1 LLLSWRERSQLVPLR
16 SQTHWT
22 QATQARGDREIR
34 DAATLLSG
42 AAMNAASF
50 ASGSAAASQ
59 WRMTTDVR
67 PLPGLTAADVHAAAE
82 RLQGQVLNTPCL
94 ASRTLGDIVGCEVF
108 LKFENLQFTASFKE
122 RGALNKMA
130 QLTPRERAHGV
141 LAVSAGNHAQGVAY
155 HAQRMG
161 IPATIVMPRFAPP
174 VKVART
180 RGFGADVL
188 LQGDTFD
195 DARAHGVQLAQERGL
210 TLVHPYDDVA
220 VIAGQGTIGLEMLA
234 QQPQIDTLVVAVGGG
249 GLISGVAT
257 AARSLRP
264 DIQVIG
270 VQTERFPAAW
280 NAAHGQ
286 DRASAQA
293 TIADGIAVKSP
304 SPLTL
309 ELMRERVDDVLLVGE
324 DDIEQ
329 AILMLL
335 EIEKTVV
342 EGAGGVGLAALLKH
356 GARFAGR
363 KVGLI
368 LCGGNIEPLTL
379 AEIIQRGMV
388 KSGRLARL
396 RIDVRD
402 VPGAL
407 ADVATLLGR
416 LGANIDEV
424 QHQRAF
430 SSLSVER
437 AQIEVVVQTRG
448 LAHIDEILAAML
460 AQGYRAERV
469 G

>member
-1 LLLSWRERSQLVPLR
+1 MTGPTL
-16 SQTHWT
+16 
-22 QATQARGDREIR
+22 GIDDIR
-34 DAATLLSG
+34 
-42 AAMNAASF
+42 
-50 ASGSAAASQ
+50 AAA
-59 WRMTTDVR
+59 VR
-67 PLPGLTAADVHAAAE
+67 LRGEVIE
-82 RLQGQVLNTPCL
+82 TPCL
-94 ASRTLGDIVGCEVF
+94 PSRTLSALTGCEVF

-130 QLTPRERAHGV
+130 QLTPAERAKGV

-161 IPATIVMPRFAPP
+161 IPATIVMPRFAPA
-174 VKVART
+174 VKVERT
-180 RGFGADVL
+180 RGFGASVAL
-188 LQGDTFD
+188 EGDTFD
-195 DARAHGVQLAQERGL
+195 DARAHGLALALERGL
-210 TLVHPYDDVA
+210 TLVHPYDDLD

-234 QQPQIDTLVVAVGGG
+234 QQPQIDTLVVAIGGG

-257 AARSLRP
+257 AARALRP
-264 DIQVIG
+264 DIQIVG

-280 NAAHGQ
+280 NAMHGGQ
-286 DRASAQA
+286 RESAQA

-304 SPLTL
+304 GALTL
-309 ELMRERVDDVLLVGE
+309 PLIRQRVDDVVLVSE

-342 EGAGGVGLAALLKH
+342 EGAGGVGLAALMKH
-356 GARFAGR
+356 GERFKGR

-368 LCGGNIEPLTL
+368 LCGGNIEPLVL
-379 AEIIQRGMV
+379 AEIIERGMV

-396 RIDVRD
+396 RFDVRD

-407 ADVATLLGR
+407 ANVATLLGK

-430 SSLSVER
+430 TSLSVER

-448 LAHIDEILAAML
+448 VAHIEQILSAM
-460 AQGYRAERV
+460 RAEGYEAQRI

>member
-1 LLLSWRERSQLVPLR
+1 MASNLPSLTL
-16 SQTHWT
+16 
-22 QATQARGDREIR
+22 DDIR
-34 DAATLLSG
+34 
-42 AAMNAASF
+42 
-50 ASGSAAASQ
+50 AAA
-59 WRMTTDVR
+59 D
-67 PLPGLTAADVHAAAE
+67 
-82 RLQGQVLNTPCL
+82 RLQGEVIDTPCMP
-94 ASRTLGDIVGCEVF
+94 SRTLSALAGCDVF

-130 QLTPRERAHGV
+130 QLTSAERASGV

-161 IPATIVMPRFAPP
+161 IPATIVMPRFAPA
-174 VKVART
+174 VKVERT
-180 RGFGADVL
+180 RGFGATVVL
-188 LQGDTFD
+188 EGDTFE
-195 DARAHGVQLAQERGL
+195 DARARGL
-210 TLVHPYDDVA
+210 ELAKERALTVVHPYDDLA
-220 VIAGQGTIGLEMLA
+220 VMAGQGTIALEMLA
-234 QQPQIDTLVVAVGGG
+234 QQPSIDMLVVAIGGG

-257 AARSLRP
+257 AARALRP
-264 DIQVIG
+264 DIEVIG

-280 NAAHGQ
+280 NVMHAADHSSG
-286 DRASAQA
+286 QA

-304 SPLTL
+304 GALTL
-309 ELMRERVDDVLLVGE
+309 PLIRERVNDVLLVSE

-329 AILMLL
+329 AILLLL

-342 EGAGGVGLAALLKH
+342 EGAGGVGLAALMKH
-356 GARFAGR
+356 RERFAGR

-368 LCGGNIEPLTL
+368 LSGGNIEPLVL
-379 AEIIQRGMV
+379 AEIIERGMV

-396 RIDVRD
+396 RLDIRD

-407 ADVATLLGR
+407 ANVATLLGK

-448 LAHIDEILAAML
+448 VAHIDEILCAM
-460 AQGYRAERV
+460 RAEGYKAERI

>member
-1 LLLSWRERSQLVPLR
+1 MTERLTLR
-16 SQTHWT
+16 
-22 QATQARGDREIR
+22 DIE
-34 DAATLLSG
+34 
-42 AAMNAASF
+42 
-50 ASGSAAASQ
+50 AAA
-59 WRMTTDVR
+59 VR
-67 PLPGLTAADVHAAAE
+67 LRGEVVD
-82 RLQGQVLNTPCL
+82 TPCMP
-94 ASRTLGDIVGCEVF
+94 SRTLSALLGCEVF

-130 QLTPRERAHGV
+130 QLTADERAAGV

-161 IPATIVMPRFAPP
+161 IPATIVMPRFAPA
-174 VKVART
+174 VKVERT
-180 RGFGADVL
+180 RGFGATVVL
-188 LQGDTFD
+188 EGDTFD
-195 DARAHGVQLAQERGL
+195 DARTHGMQLARERGL
-210 TLVHPYDDVA
+210 TLVHPYDDLA
-220 VIAGQGTIGLEMLA
+220 VMAGQGTIGLEMLA
-234 QQPQIDTLVVAVGGG
+234 QQPSIDTLVVAVGGG

-257 AARSLRP
+257 AAKASRP
-264 DIQVIG
+264 GIEVIG

-280 NAAHGQ
+280 NAVHGGE
-286 DRASAQA
+286 RATAQA

-304 SPLTL
+304 GELTL
-309 ELMRERVDDVLLVGE
+309 PVIRELVDDVLLVSE

-342 EGAGGVGLAALLKH
+342 EGAGAAGLAALMKH
-356 GARFAGR
+356 AERFKGKR
-363 KVGLI
+363 VGLI
-368 LCGGNIEPLTL
+368 LCGGNIEPLVL
-379 AEIIQRGMV
+379 AEIIERGMV

-396 RIDVRD
+396 RLDVRD

-407 ADVATLLGR
+407 ANVATLLGQ

-448 LAHIDEILAAML
+448 VVHIEAILTAMRE
-460 AQGYRAERV
+460 QGYTAERV

>member
-1 LLLSWRERSQLVPLR
+1 M
-16 SQTHWT
+16 T
-22 QATQARGDREIR
+22 ATPASVGIDDIR
-34 DAATLLSG
+34 
-42 AAMNAASF
+42 
-50 ASGSAAASQ
+50 AAA
-59 WRMTTDVR
+59 
-67 PLPGLTAADVHAAAE
+67 A
-82 RLQGQVLNTPCL
+82 RLRGEIVDTPCMP
-94 ASRTLGDIVGCEVF
+94 SRTLSALAGCEVF

-122 RGALNKMA
+122 RGALNKML
-130 QLTPRERAHGV
+130 QLTPAERASGV

-155 HAQRMG
+155 HAERMG
-161 IPATIVMPRFAPP
+161 IPATIVMPRFAPA
-174 VKVART
+174 VKVERT
-180 RGFGADVL
+180 RGFGAEVVL
-188 LQGDTFD
+188 EGDTFD
-195 DARAHGVQLAQERGL
+195 DARAHGLALAQQRGL
-210 TLVHPYDDVA
+210 TLVHPYDDLA
-220 VIAGQGTIGLEMLA
+220 VIAGQGTIALEMLA
-234 QQPQIDTLVVAVGGG
+234 QQPQIDTLLVAIGGG

-257 AARSLRP
+257 AARALRP
-264 DIQVIG
+264 DIQVVG

-280 NAAHGQ
+280 NAQLGEQ
-286 DRASAQA
+286 RACAQA

-304 SPLTL
+304 GELTL
-309 ELMRERVDDVLLVGE
+309 PLMRRLVDDVLLVSE

-342 EGAGGVGLAALLKH
+342 EGAGAVGLAALMKH

-368 LCGGNIEPLTL
+368 LCGGNIEPLVL
-379 AEIIQRGMV
+379 AEIIERGMV

-396 RIDVRD
+396 RLDVRD

-407 ADVATLLGR
+407 ANVATLLGR

-448 LAHIDEILAAML
+448 VEHIEIILTAMR
-460 AQGYRAERV
+460 AEGYHAERV

>member
-1 LLLSWRERSQLVPLR
+1 MHTTENQNLLTIE
-16 SQTHWT
+16 
-22 QATQARGDREIR
+22 DIR
-34 DAATLLSG
+34 
-42 AAMNAASF
+42 
-50 ASGSAAASQ
+50 
-59 WRMTTDVR
+59 
-67 PLPGLTAADVHAAAE
+67 AAAE
-82 RLQGQVLNTPCL
+82 RLRGEIIDTPCMP
-94 ASRTLGDIVGCEVF
+94 SRTLSALTGCEVF

-130 QLTPRERAHGV
+130 QLTPAERKSGV

-155 HAQRMG
+155 HAQRMS
-161 IPATIVMPRFAPP
+161 IPATIVMPRFAPA
-174 VKVART
+174 VKVERT
-180 RGFGADVL
+180 RSFGASVVL
-188 LQGDTFD
+188 EGDTFD
-195 DARAHGVQLAQERGL
+195 DARAYGLTLAQERGL
-210 TLVHPYDDVA
+210 TLVHPYDDLA
-220 VIAGQGTIGLEMLA
+220 VMAGQGTIGLEMLA
-234 QQPQIDTLVVAVGGG
+234 QQPQLDTLLVAIGGG

-257 AARSLRP
+257 AARAIRP
-264 DIQVIG
+264 DIEVIG

-280 NAAHGQ
+280 NARYSGQ
-286 DRASAQA
+286 RESAQA

-304 SPLTL
+304 GVLTMPHINSL
-309 ELMRERVDDVLLVGE
+309 VDDIVLVGE

-342 EGAGGVGLAALLKH
+342 EGAGGVGLAALIRH
-356 GARFAGR
+356 GERFKGR

-368 LCGGNIEPLTL
+368 LCGGNIEPLVL
-379 AEIIQRGMV
+379 SEIIERGMV

-396 RIDVRD
+396 RFDVRD

-407 ADVATLLGR
+407 ANVATLLGK

-437 AQIEVVVQTRG
+437 AEIEVVVQTRG
-448 LAHIDEILAAML
+448 VAHIEHILTAMR
-460 AQGYRAERV
+460 AEGYRAERV